1 MYVTVAQPCKAF
13 TMSKLT
19 NSMQTLHLYLDH
31 DAVLPVFIMDARNMA
46 AFPDQSFDLVIDK
59 GEVILLTVA
68 AKPQPA
74 PLCPAAAAQQNA
86 WRFQIV
92 LPCRFVRYLTCLC
105 PRLNDIHA
113 ASALLD
119 AQLCTSSNVTHVA
132 SQVQE
137 MYRVLKPGGN
147 YIVISHGGPDTRLGY
162 LTSKRLDWTITDKAI
177 GTEGLRR
184 RSPTYDE
191 NLTCLISLSFLN

>member
-1 MYVTVAQPCKAF
+1 M
-13 TMSKLT
+13 
-19 NSMQTLHLYLDH
+19 
-31 DAVLPVFIMDARNMA
+31 
-46 AFPDQSFDLVIDK
+46 
-59 GEVILLTVA
+59 
-68 AKPQPA
+68 
-74 PLCPAAAAQQNA
+74 
-86 WRFQIV
+86 
-92 LPCRFVRYLTCLC
+92 RYLTCLC